1 MATLSIAKDFS
12 SRPGGRTKVMGPG
25 SGEAFRDLILSK
37 IKRSPD
43 EIFEVVLDGTEGYGS
58 SFLEEAFGGI
68 IRLDLM
74 SPEDALKRIKIVALT
89 RNYESYAIEA
99 KRYMQEAANRKINAR
114 KMSK

>member
-25 SGEAFRDLILSK
+25 SGEAFRELIISRL
-37 IKRSPD
+37 KRSPGEVF
-43 EIFEVVLDGTEGYGS
+43 EIILDGTEGYGS

-74 SPEDALKRIKIVALT
+74 TPEEAFKRIKIIAVS
-89 RNYESYAIEA
+89 RNYQSYAIEA
-99 KRYMQEAANRKINAR
+99 EKYMHDAAAQKEAPKL
-114 KMSK
+114 